1 MFYFIGLT
9 SSSQLYNLFSG
20 INELR
25 DNVNNNDRPGIALH
39 GRFSRDTIGIK
50 SRIVVMGGTKIKY
63 KL

>member
-50 SRIVVMGGTKIKY
+50 
-63 KL
+63 